1 MHLIGT
7 VFVFE
12 YKKESIVTIL
22 HESYVIFYEIN
33 GLCSSADC
41 VFHFTNLFV

>member
-7 VFVFE
+7 LFVLE

-22 HESYVIFYEIN
+22 HEPYMIFYEIN
-33 GLCSSADC
+33 GLCSSTDYA
-41 VFHFTNLFV
+41 FHFTNMFV